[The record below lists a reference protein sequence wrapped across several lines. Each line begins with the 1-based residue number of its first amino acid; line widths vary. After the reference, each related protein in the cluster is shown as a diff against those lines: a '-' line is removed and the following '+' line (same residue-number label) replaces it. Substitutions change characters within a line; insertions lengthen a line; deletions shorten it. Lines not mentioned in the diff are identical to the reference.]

1 MTLDIDWDPTIYD
14 NNISNSITWY
24 DAIDN
29 ETTPL
34 ADPNFDQTGNYK
46 HRTVA
51 NHSIQDQMH

>member
-14 NNISNSITWY
+14 NNISNSTTWY

-51 NHSIQDQMH
+51 NHSIQD